1 MELETYTM
9 ILDILVLLN
18 IEKDR
23 RLNMETLS
31 QEELELLYWETVEM
45 EEELSEEI
53 MSEELLRRV

>member
-1 MELETYTM
+1 M
-9 ILDILVLLN
+9 
-18 IEKDR
+18 K
-23 RLNMETLS
+23 TLS

>member
-1 MELETYTM
+1 MELEICIM
-9 ILDILVLLN
+9 ILDILVLLD

>member
-1 MELETYTM
+1 M

-23 RLNMETLS
+23 RLNMKTLS

>member
-1 MELETYTM
+1 MELEICIM

>member
-1 MELETYTM
+1 MELEICIM
-9 ILDILVLLN
+9 ILDILVSLN